1 MVVVNVKWGKQK
13 FEGVEVD
20 VGEPVAVFKAQLF
33 ALTNVPPERQKVMGV
48 KGGQLK
54 DDADMSALGLKP
66 NQNLM
71 LMGTADALPEP
82 PPEKVKRLIIKSLE
96 GASTKSTGVVEFVK
110 KQLFKIWGAALKASP
125 VMGTLSTDSQR
136 RIHEAIERE

>member
-54 DDADMSALGLKP
+54 DDADLSALGLKAAFRKASLRWHP
-66 NQNLM
+66 
-71 LMGTADALPEP
+71 D
-82 PPEKVKRLIIKSLE
+82 KVATRF
-96 GASTKSTGVVEFVK
+96 GAS
-110 KQLFKIWGAALKASP
+110 AAPRAQHVFQAVLASYQAAAAAEG
-125 VMGTLSTDSQR
+125 M
-136 RIHEAIERE
+136 